1 MKSDVLKDLPPK
13 ITQDYYCDLSPVQI
27 KLYEDFTKA
36 QEDKLK
42 LDSAVATMAAANSPT
57 NMSSESGAG
66 GKSKTHIFQVRYL
79 FREAAKIEEGSLKTG
94 GPTGSRGGTHRDRGS
109 NIPTPRYH

>member
-13 ITQDYYCDLSPVQI
+13 ITQDYYCDLSPVQV

-42 LDSAVATMAAANSPT
+42 MEAGSALNMANPAI
-57 NMSSESGAG
+57 SEAG
-66 GKSKTHIFQVRYL
+66 GGGKPKTHIFQV
-79 FREAAKIEEGSLKTG
+79 SLEVEIG
-94 GPTGSRGGTHRDRGS
+94 GNLRGD
-109 NIPTPRYH
+109 